1 MSAGL
6 DEAVYARLLG
16 EYQPRP
22 IHDDHENE
30 RAIAMLERLAAVQD
44 PTPEQLAVGELLV
57 TLIERYEQRYG
68 IAKAAPLDILRELMD
83 ANDMKQKDIAEV
95 IGSSGVTSQ
104 ILSGQRAISKGVAHK
119 LGARF
124 GLPHTLFL

>member
-1 MSAGL
+1 MSTTL
-6 DEAVYARLLG
+6 DEAAYALVLG
-16 EYQPRP
+16 VYQPRP

-30 RAIAMLERLAAVQD
+30 RATAMLEKLAAVKD
-44 PTPEQLAVGELLV
+44 PSPEQLAVGEILV
-57 TLIERYEQRYG
+57 TLIEEYEQRYS
-68 IAKAAPLDILRELMD
+68 ITKASPLDVLRELMD

-124 GLPHTLFL
+124 RLPHTLFL